1 VSNIEAKPKVGDWL
15 IPNATVFI
23 ASGCVMIIEI
33 VAGRVVSQHLGQS
46 LYTWTSI
53 IGVILAGISLG
64 NYLGGR
70 LSDRFD
76 PRRTLAVM
84 FIIGSATCLTI
95 PAINIAMGSFR
106 LLGDLSWPNR
116 IVLHVAIT
124 FLTPSI
130 VLGTISPLVAKMAL
144 ARSRQVGRTIGDV
157 YAWGAAG
164 SIAGTFLAGFY
175 LISWLGN
182 TAVICVVSGVLA
194 LLAICYGVRMK
205 GVYVWMIAYLAVF
218 AAAFGPGDAMAS
230 AGSAL
235 CLREPV
241 DPEVLYLEESNYGR
255 VLVREPE
262 PGLRSMYLDKLLHT
276 MVNINDPLDLRYEY
290 TWIYEAITDT
300 LVPAGEPI
308 RAMVIGG
315 GGFAYPHYLELVR
328 PGSYIEVYEIDPEV
342 TEAAFQAMGL
352 PRDTE
357 LKIFNDDARHRV
369 QELANRKRAG
379 EEVPSFQV
387 IYGDSINDY
396 SVPYHLTTREFNE
409 DLYALLDQDGAY
421 ILNLI
426 DIAEVGHFM
435 SSIVTTCRATFP
447 HVQVFTRV
455 NDMKARDTFIVV
467 CTKEPRE
474 LAPVVDRLR
483 EERRFRGALL
493 ADSTLQSIIDR
504 SRSLVLTDN
513 FAPVENL
520 LTGVVRRDSGDVL
533 ANHVADAVEAA
544 EKGNF
549 MRAADL
555 FRRAL
560 EFSPGNPDLYYNLGV
575 TYLEMRAPEEALR
588 AFEDALQSDPRHFK
602 ARQQV
607 GTLYMHLSRMEEA
620 IEHWQILK
628 QDYPDVASVYYD
640 LGHAFAASERMKDA
654 TDCWEEAVR
663 LDPAYTAAHDSLG
676 TAYSQSGD
684 SETAL
689 RHYGIAV
696 KLDPNRT
703 TARINLAHELID
715 SGRLEEAV
723 THLRIAIAQRPDIPA
738 ASNLLERA
746 LAALKLLHGAL
757 DDQQN
762 QALSAEKV
770 EKN

>member
-1 VSNIEAKPKVGDWL
+1 MAGAEPKPKVGDWL

-53 IGVILAGISLG
+53 IGIILAGISIG

-84 FIIGSATCLTI
+84 FVIGSATCLTI
-95 PAINIAMGSFR
+95 PAVNVAMGSLR
-106 LLGDLSWPNR
+106 ILWDLTFPTR
-116 IVLHVAIT
+116 IVLHVTVT
-124 FLTPSI
+124 FLTPSVI
-130 VLGTISPLVAKMAL
+130 LGTISPLVAKMAL

-194 LLAICYGVRMK
+194 LLAVFYGARMK
-205 GVYVWMIAYLAVF
+205 GVYVWLVAYITVF

-235 CLREPV
+235 RLREPV
-241 DPEVLYLEESNYGR
+241 DPEVVYLEESNYGR

-290 TWIYEAITDT
+290 TWIYEAITDAI
-300 LVPAGEPI
+300 VPAGEPI
-308 RAMVIGG
+308 RAMIIGG

-328 PGSYIEVYEIDPEV
+328 PGSYIEVSEIDPEV

-352 PRDTE
+352 PRDTS
-357 LKIFNDDARHRV
+357 LKIFNTDARPRIQDLV
-369 QELANRKRAG
+369 NRKRAG
-379 EEVPSFQV
+379 KEVPSFQV

-396 SVPYHLTTREFNE
+396 SVPYHLTTREFN
-409 DLYALLDQDGAY
+409 DGLYGLLDQDGAY

-426 DIAEVGHFM
+426 DIAEIGHFM
-435 SSIVTTCRATFP
+435 SSIVKTCRATFP
-447 HVQVFTRV
+447 HVEVFTRS
-455 NDMKARDTFIVV
+455 NNMKARDTFIVV
-467 CTKEPRE
+467 CTKEPRNF
-474 LAPVVDRLR
+474 APVVDRLR

-493 ADSTLQSIIDR
+493 SESTLQSIMDR

-520 LTGVVRRDSGDVL
+520 LTGVVRRDTGDAL
-533 ANHVADAVEAA
+533 ANYVRDAVKAA
-544 EKGNF
+544 NDGDLA
-549 MRAADL
+549 RAVKY
-555 FRRAL
+555 FERAL
-560 EFSPGNPDLYYNLGV
+560 EISPRNPDLHFNMGIAYLQLG
-575 TYLEMRAPEEALR
+575 LPADAIQ
-588 AFEDALQSDPRHFK
+588 AFEAALESDPGHFDARRQIGTIYMQLNQIEK
-602 ARQQV
+602 A
-607 GTLYMHLSRMEEA
+607 
-620 IEHWQILK
+620 IKHWRILK
-628 QDYPDVASVYYD
+628 QFYPERSSVHYD
-640 LGHAFAASERMKDA
+640 LGHAFAALEQMKEA
-654 TDCWEEAVR
+654 TDHWVEAIR
-663 LDPAYTAAHDSLG
+663 LEPTHAAAHDSLG
-676 TAYSQSGD
+676 TAYSLAGNP
-684 SETAL
+684 EEAI
-689 RHYGIAV
+689 RHYEQAV
-696 KLDPNRT
+696 KFDPLRT
-703 TARINLAHELID
+703 AARINLAHEFLD
-715 SGRLEEAV
+715 AGNPEDAV
-723 THLRIAIAQRPDIPA
+723 PHLRIALAQRPDLLA
-738 ASNLLERA
+738 ASNLLQRA
-746 LAALKLLHGAL
+746 LKE
-757 DDQQN
+757 QQN
-762 QALSAEKV
+762 QGLPAEKV
-770 EKN
+770 EKD